1 MTLDRE
7 DIEAIAMRV
16 AALLE
21 ARAPAPPERPGNLVD
36 AAVVARELGVE
47 RDWVYSHA
55 KELGAIRLGGP
66 RGRLRFDLDR
76 ILEGDNSTASKR
88 RASPVRRR
96 ASRRLK
102 PNPAPQP
109 KVKSHKKQRRAS
121 DSALAQR
128 LSDNTGR

>member
-1 MTLDRE
+1 VTLDRE
-7 DIEAIAMRV
+7 DIEAIATRV

-21 ARAPAPPERPGNLVD
+21 ARALGSPQEPSGLVD

-66 RGRLRFDLDR
+66 HGRLRFDLNKV
-76 ILEGDNSTASKR
+76 LEGDDSTASGR

-96 ASRRLK
+96 APRRLK
-102 PNPAPQP
+102 PNSAPRL

-121 DSALAQR
+121 GSAPAQR